1 MVDLIVFLERE
12 GRFKVRPSEVTL
24 ENLDSVE
31 KILSYVQTKVPEE
44 ELS

>member
-31 KILSYVQTKVPEE
+31 KILSYVQTKVSEE